1 MSLQK
6 VKKDLIGSEM
16 IEVEEVEPESLK
28 VQIDLEGA
36 EIDLRAHTEKRKG
49 WIGRE
54 MVKGSR
60 ILPVQRLR
68 EAGIRE
74 TGTCTKE

>member
-1 MSLQK
+1 MSHQK

-16 IEVEEVEPESLK
+16 IEVEEAEPVSLK
-28 VQIDLEGA
+28 VQIGLEEA
-36 EIDLRAHTEKRKG
+36 EIDHRARLEKRKG

-74 TGTCTKE
+74 AGICTKE